1 MYKIYFFDNNNN
13 RYDFCEFGLLPGEH
27 FLNKLEEVLFIMQEL
42 TPCINRVSWA
52 FPFLRGE
59 KVRFTYH
66 NCEFVKVWIEK
77 DNIIYVK
84 NI

>member
-1 MYKIYFFDNNNN
+1 
-13 RYDFCEFGLLPGEH
+13 
-27 FLNKLEEVLFIMQEL
+27 MQEL

-52 FPFLRGE
+52 YPFLRGE
-59 KVRFTYH
+59 KVQFAYN

-77 DNIIYVK
+77 ENVIYVK